1 MGQDALDALLA
12 RGEATGCLELSEV
25 QDTAEA
31 LELDEDELAS
41 LTETIE
47 ERGIELRDDCAR
59 GEAVVPYGNGEMTGL
74 TADTLGLFLQE
85 IGRYP
90 LLTAEQEVELAQ
102 RIEQG
107 DEAARERMITSN
119 LRLVVH
125 FAKRYQGSGLTLLDL
140 IQEGIFGLMRAVEKF
155 DWRRGFKFSTYAT
168 WWIRQSIQRAIE
180 NLSREIRLP
189 AHVGERARSVERVRG
204 EFMEEFGRDP
214 SDEELAEAAG
224 VTLEQLHQ
232 VVEAGRVVTSLD
244 RPVGD
249 DADATTMSAFVPAEE
264 PGFEDVHMSLSNDA
278 VRRAV
283 AALPETE
290 RAVVSLRYGL
300 SGEEPQSR
308 DRVAH
313 RLRMSA
319 RRLRSLEESAL
330 ERLALRRELE
340 SLGEAV

>member
-1 MGQDALDALLA
+1 MGKDPLDVFLA
-12 RGEATGCLELSEV
+12 RGEEAGCLELSAV

-31 LELDEDELAS
+31 LELDDEEVAALCEAIED
-41 LTETIE
+41 
-47 ERGIELRDDCAR
+47 RGIELRDDCGHAAE
-59 GEAVVPYGNGEMTGL
+59 GAPYGNGEVAGL

-90 LLTAEQEVELAQ
+90 LLTAEEEVELAQ
-102 RIEQG
+102 RIERG
-107 DEAARERMITSN
+107 DDAARERMITSN

-168 WWIRQSIQRAIE
+168 WWIRQSIQRALE
-180 NLSREIRLP
+180 NQSREIRLP
-189 AHVGERARSVERVRG
+189 AHVGERGRVLDRVRV
-204 EFMEEFGRDP
+204 EFADEFGRDP
-214 SDEELAEAAG
+214 SDEELAEASGLTVA
-224 VTLEQLHQ
+224 Q
-232 VVEAGRVVTSLD
+232 VQQVAESARVVTSLD

-249 DADATTMSAFVPAEE
+249 AANGATMGAFMPAEE
-264 PGFEDVHMSLSNDA
+264 PGFEDVHLSLSNQA

-283 AALPETE
+283 TALPEPE
-290 RAVVSLRYGL
+290 RTVVHLRYGL
-300 SGEEPQSR
+300 GGTEPQSR
-308 DRVAH
+308 DRVANRMH
-313 RLRMSA
+313 MSA
-319 RRLRSLEESAL
+319 RRLRKIEEDAL

>member
-1 MGQDALDALLA
+1 VTAASAVDALLA
-12 RGEATGCLELSEV
+12 RGEETGCLELSEV
-25 QDTAEA
+25 QNTAEA
-31 LELDEDELAS
+31 LELDEDELGR
-41 LTETIE
+41 LCETIE
-47 ERGIELRDDCAR
+47 ERGIALRDDCGQERQGA
-59 GEAVVPYGNGEMTGL
+59 PYANGEVAGL

-90 LLTAEQEVELAQ
+90 LLTAEEEVELAQ

-107 DEAARERMITSN
+107 DRSARERMITSN

-125 FAKRYQGSGLTLLDL
+125 FAKRYQGQDLSLLDL

-168 WWIRQSIQRAIE
+168 WWIRQSLQRALE
-180 NLSREIRLP
+180 NQSREIRLP
-189 AHVGERARSVERVRG
+189 VHMGERVRML
-204 EFMEEFGRDP
+204 ERVRSELAEELGRDP
-214 SDEELAEAAG
+214 SQAELAEAG
-224 VTLEQLHQ
+224 GLTPSQVRD

-249 DADATTMSAFVPAEE
+249 EGEAALGDFVPTEE
-264 PGFEDVHMSLSNDA
+264 PGFEELHLSLRNDA

-283 AALPETE
+283 AELPEPE
-290 RAVVSLRYGL
+290 RAVVRLRYGL
-300 SGEEPQSR
+300 DGQPQSR
-308 DRVAH
+308 E
-313 RLRMSA
+313 RLA
-319 RRLRSLEESAL
+319 RRLHISTRRLHQVERAAL